1 MLLDT
6 ITHVGRALT
15 FSAGAFDELGVRA
28 SLSALAL
35 AACAQALGQSMIL
48 ALNRVGAVRFVI
60 ALAAMALSNA
70 FSSLVMVSGAVVAG
84 SLLLQSPLGP
94 VATLSVFASAFAPR
108 LFSPLIIAPYVG
120 EPIDR
125 LIEIWVM
132 LLVVFGLHQGLE
144 LHLAAATAVAGLGW
158 LSLRATNL
166 LLGWPLGRLLGRLK
180 TRFLGGSPLTFAN
193 IGEALLESAR
203 GGGPK

>member
-1 MLLDT
+1 MFLDT
-6 ITHVGRALT
+6 MTQVGRALT
-15 FSAGAFDELGVRA
+15 FSPGAFDELSLRA
-28 SLSALAL
+28 SLWLLAL

-48 ALNRVGAVRFVI
+48 ALNRVGAVRFVV
-60 ALAAMALSNA
+60 ALAAMASSNA
-70 FSSLVMVSGAVVAG
+70 LSALVMAGGAVVAG
-84 SLLLQSPLGP
+84 SLLLRSPLGP
-94 VATLSVFASAFAPR
+94 VETLSVFASAFAPR
-108 LFSPLIIAPYVG
+108 LLSPLTIAPFVG

-132 LLVVFGLHQGLE
+132 LLVVFGLYHGLD

-180 TRFLGGSPLTFAN
+180 ARFLGGAPLTFAN
-193 IGEALLESAR
+193 IGEALLDSAR
-203 GGGPK
+203 GGPR

>member
-1 MLLDT
+1 MPFDT
-6 ITHVGRALT
+6 MTHVSRALT
-15 FSAGAFDELGVRA
+15 FSPGAFDELGVRA
-28 SLSALAL
+28 SLTVLAL

-48 ALNRVGAVRFVI
+48 ALNRVGAVRFAV
-60 ALAAMALSNA
+60 ALAAMAFSNA
-70 FSSLVMVSGAVVAG
+70 LSALVMISGAVVAG
-84 SLLLQSPLGP
+84 SLLLRSPLGP
-94 VATLSVFASAFAPR
+94 AETLSVFASAFAPR
-108 LFSPLIIAPYVG
+108 LLSPLTIAPFVG

-132 LLVVFGLHQGLE
+132 LLVVFGLHHGLD
-144 LHLAAATAVAGLGW
+144 LHLAAATAVAALGW

-193 IGEALLESAR
+193 IGEALLETAR
-203 GGGPK
+203 GGRR